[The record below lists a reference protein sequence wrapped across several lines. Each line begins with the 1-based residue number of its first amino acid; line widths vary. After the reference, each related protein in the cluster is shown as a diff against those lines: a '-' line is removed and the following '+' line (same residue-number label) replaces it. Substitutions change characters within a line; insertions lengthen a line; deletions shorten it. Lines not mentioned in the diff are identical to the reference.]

1 MVKVPQ
7 QYLQRVP
14 GVLSLALCIA
24 IGLAAHA
31 QQAPD
36 AAPDQSDSNKL
47 LLQRVNELE
56 VKIKQLQEKEA
67 SAIPAPEPAVEQPRV
82 NSVNDRL
89 KLNVF
94 GDVGFETADLKPS
107 ANSFEI
113 GSLDLFMTAHLSER
127 VSALAEV
134 LFVTAADN
142 SITPDV
148 ERLLLQYRHN
158 DHFTAGIGRYHTSI
172 GYYNTAFHQGSW
184 FQTTVDRPFNL

>member
-1 MVKVPQ
+1 MIKSSQ

-14 GVLSLALCIA
+14 GVLGLALCIVIA
-24 IGLAAHA
+24 LVAQA

-36 AAPDQSDSNKL
+36 AVPDQSASNKL
-47 LLQRVNELE
+47 LLQRIDEL
-56 VKIKQLQEKEA
+56 VAKVKQLQEKEA
-67 SAIPAPEPAVEQPRV
+67 SALPAPEPAVEQPRV

-113 GSLDLFMTAHLSER
+113 GSLDLFMTAHLSEK
-127 VSALAEV
+127 VSALAEI
-134 LFVTAADN
+134 LFLSSTDN
-142 SITPDV
+142 TITPDI

-158 DHFTAGIGRYHTSI
+158 DYFTAAIGRYHTSI
-172 GYYNTAFHQGSW
+172 
-184 FQTTVDRPFNL
+184 